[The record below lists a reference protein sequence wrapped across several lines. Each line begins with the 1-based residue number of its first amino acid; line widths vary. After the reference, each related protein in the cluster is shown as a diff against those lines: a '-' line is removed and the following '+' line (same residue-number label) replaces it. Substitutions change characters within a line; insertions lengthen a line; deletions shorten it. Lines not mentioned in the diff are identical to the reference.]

1 MDMWTALTASSPS
14 NSKEKKNG
22 FERGYN
28 GRRANGGVNG
38 RRY

>member
-1 MDMWTALTASSPS
+1 MDMWTALTATSP
-14 NSKEKKNG
+14 SKEKEKKGG

-28 GRRANGGVNG
+28 GRRVNGGFNG